1 MAQADAS
8 KMKMNSLLPSVK
20 LEEIS
25 DDEGQNITRIYCQR
39 CPSLVLSSKQ
49 AKLVKKEFFLPN
61 MFQKNREHAP
71 PEGVML
77 NDFWL
82 VTNMMTFDN
91 VGFSKAVDKIMYL
104 ICADCEMGPI
114 GWHSVDNKKAYYIA
128 VDRVKHE

>member
-1 MAQADAS
+1 MAEAKVS
-8 KMKMNSLLPSVK
+8 KVDSTVSTVK

-25 DDEGQNITRIYCQR
+25 DDEGQNKTRIFCQR

-49 AKLVKKEFFLPN
+49 AKLIKKEFFLPN
-61 MFQKNREHAP
+61 MFQKNDHAP
-71 PEGVML
+71 LEGVTL

-91 VGFSKAVDKIMYL
+91 VGFSKAVDNIMYL

-128 VDRVKHE
+128 VDRVKHG